1 MIYTFWEGHMPEY
14 VKLCLKTW
22 HQPYEFITYSN
33 LHQYTD
39 FRITDKLK
47 RYTLPQIADCVRAH
61 VLRDNGGYWLD
72 ADTIML
78 GDLPEE
84 NIAGEPDKRT
94 NSIGFLHTEKD
105 SPMFREWADYQDDI
119 LKGNHPYRWDL
130 FGNAF
135 TDGYIKRHHE
145 ITIHPIE
152 DYQPER
158 ALIGKSRSEKYIR
171 FYFENNYHLKDI
183 KCDLLMLHNSWTPS
197 EYSRLT
203 ETEVLRKNCTMSN
216 ILKEILEAE
225 ECDEKMLL

>member
-47 RYTLPQIADCVRAH
+47 RYTLPQIADCVRVH

-105 SPMFREWADYQDDI
+105 SPMFREWADYQEKVIDQSFSGGWDI
-119 LKGNHPYRWDL
+119 MGNR
-130 FGNAF
+130 F
-135 TDGYIKRHHE
+135 TDGYVKHHKE
-145 ITIHPIE
+145 ITICNINE
-152 DYQPER
+152 FQPER
-158 ALIGKSRSEKYIR
+158 AIEGDSRREKYER
-171 FYFENNYHLKDI
+171 YYFGNYEIPDARI
-183 KCDLLMLHNSWTPS
+183 LMLHNSWTPKW
-197 EYSRLT
+197 YSRLT
-203 ETEVLRKNCTMSN
+203 REEVLNMDCTLSN
-216 ILKEILEAE
+216 ILKKFHFGI
-225 ECDEKMLL
+225 